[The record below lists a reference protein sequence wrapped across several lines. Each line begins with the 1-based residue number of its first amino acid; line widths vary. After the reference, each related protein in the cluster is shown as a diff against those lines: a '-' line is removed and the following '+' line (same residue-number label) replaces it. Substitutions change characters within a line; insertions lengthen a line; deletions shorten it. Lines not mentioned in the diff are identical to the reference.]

1 MTEKRN
7 IHELIV
13 KEEPHLNQILDPEQ
27 VSKFKELTNELR
39 DTWTKKQMFR
49 TKTEMEF
56 SVLNDAKYP
65 TNAAKYWQCVREQNT
80 HMENLMQ
87 LSFDARTNDIEIKQ
101 KQKELEEETDELKKE
116 LIQVEIDQ
124 KIYGKATMQLVAAH
138 RMREVTEWS
147 NFKKIYN
154 DGTFDDKNVDTHQLL
169 SYKKVMKNRKNTL
182 TPGSSQ
188 PEVFNVLGQM
198 QTIERVEEER
208 NTAIGHEKKAQ
219 ISETAKPTYGKQE

>member
-1 MTEKRN
+1 MKEKRN

-13 KEEPHLNQILDPEQ
+13 REEPHLNNLLDPDQ
-27 VSKFKELTNELR
+27 VKRFKEMISELR

-87 LSFDARTNDIEIKQ
+87 LSFDARKNDVEIKQ
-101 KQKELEEETDELKKE
+101 KQKELEEEKDELKKD

-124 KIYGKATMQLVAAH
+124 KI
-138 RMREVTEWS
+138 
-147 NFKKIYN
+147 
-154 DGTFDDKNVDTHQLL
+154 
-169 SYKKVMKNRKNTL
+169 
-182 TPGSSQ
+182 
-188 PEVFNVLGQM
+188 
-198 QTIERVEEER
+198 
-208 NTAIGHEKKAQ
+208 
-219 ISETAKPTYGKQE
+219 

>member
-7 IHELIV
+7 IYALIQR
-13 KEEPHLNQILDPEQ
+13 EEPHLNEILDPEQ
-27 VSKFKELTNELR
+27 VTKFKELTKELR

-87 LSFDARTNDIEIKQ
+87 LSFDARKNDVEIKQ
-101 KQKELEEETDELKKE
+101 KQKELEEETDALEKE
-116 LIQVEIDQ
+116 LIQIELDQ
-124 KIYGKATMQLVAAH
+124 KTYSKATMQLIAAH

-147 NFKKIYN
+147 NFKKIYMM
-154 DGTFDDKNVDTHQLL
+154 VLL
-169 SYKKVMKNRKNTL
+169 MIKM
-182 TPGSSQ
+182 
-188 PEVFNVLGQM
+188 
-198 QTIERVEEER
+198 
-208 NTAIGHEKKAQ
+208 
-219 ISETAKPTYGKQE
+219 

>member
-1 MTEKRN
+1 MKEKRN

-13 KEEPHLNQILDPEQ
+13 REEPHLNNLLDPDQ
-27 VSKFKELTNELR
+27 VKRFKELTGELR

-65 TNAAKYWQCVREQNT
+65 TNAAKYWQSVREQNT
-80 HMENLMQ
+80 HMENLMH
-87 LSFDARTNDIEIKQ
+87 LSFDYRKNEIKIRQ
-101 KQKELEEETDELKKE
+101 KQKELEEEKDELKKE
-116 LIQVEIDQ
+116 LLKVELDE
-124 KIYGKATMQLVAAH
+124 KTYGKASMQLVAAH

-147 NFKKIYN
+147 NFKKMYD
-154 DGTFDDKNVDTHQLL
+154 DGTFDSKNVDTHQLL
-169 SYKKVMKNRKNTL
+169 SYKKIMKNRKNTL

-188 PEVFNVLGQM
+188 PEVFNVLGQL

-208 NTAIGHEKKAQ
+208 KSLGHEKKKA
-219 ISETAKPTYGKQE
+219 ISETPVYGKQG

>member
-1 MTEKRN
+1 MKEKRN

-87 LSFDARTNDIEIKQ
+87 LSFEARKNDIEINFARKQ
-101 KQKELEEETDELKKE
+101 LGEE
-116 LIQVEIDQ
+116 LIIGVSCYNSPERAIEAQDIGAN
-124 KIYGKATMQLVAAH
+124 YVAFGSIFNSKTKSH
-138 RMREVTEWS
+138 LIFIKSKGIIILR
-147 NFKKIYN
+147 I
-154 DGTFDDKNVDTHQLL
+154 
-169 SYKKVMKNRKNTL
+169 NT
-182 TPGSSQ
+182 Q
-188 PEVFNVLGQM
+188 PFVYIL
-198 QTIERVEEER
+198 I
-208 NTAIGHEKKAQ
+208 
-219 ISETAKPTYGKQE
+219 IS

>member
-1 MTEKRN
+1 
-7 IHELIV
+7 
-13 KEEPHLNQILDPEQ
+13 
-27 VSKFKELTNELR
+27 
-39 DTWTKKQMFR
+39 
-49 TKTEMEF
+49 
-56 SVLNDAKYP
+56 
-65 TNAAKYWQCVREQNT
+65 
-80 HMENLMQ
+80 MENLMQ
-87 LSFDARTNDIEIKQ
+87 LSFEARKNDVEIKQ
-101 KQKELEEETDELKKE
+101 KEKE

-124 KIYGKATMQLVAAH
+124 KTYGKATMQLVAAH

-169 SYKKVMKNRKNTL
+169 SYKKIMKNRKNTL

-208 NTAIGHEKKAQ
+208 KALGHESKKA
-219 ISETAKPTYGKQE
+219 ISETPKYGKQG

>member
-1 MTEKRN
+1 MKEKRN

-13 KEEPHLNQILDPEQ
+13 KEEPHLHEILDPEQ
-27 VSKFKELTNELR
+27 VTKFKELTNELR

-49 TKTEMEF
+49 TRTEMEF

-87 LSFDARTNDIEIKQ
+87 LSFDARKNDIEIKQ
-101 KQKELEEETDELKKE
+101 KLKELDEEKDELKKE
-116 LIQVEIDQ
+116 LIQIDIDQ
-124 KIYGKATMQLVAAH
+124 KTYGKATMQLVAAH

-169 SYKKVMKNRKNTL
+169 SYKK
-182 TPGSSQ
+182 
-188 PEVFNVLGQM
+188 
-198 QTIERVEEER
+198 
-208 NTAIGHEKKAQ
+208 
-219 ISETAKPTYGKQE
+219 

>member
-7 IHELIV
+7 IYALIQR
-13 KEEPHLNQILDPEQ
+13 EEPHLNEILDPEQ
-27 VSKFKELTNELR
+27 VTKFRELTKELR

-87 LSFDARTNDIEIKQ
+87 LSFDARKNDIEIKQ
-101 KQKELEEETDELKKE
+101 KLKELEEEKDELKKE
-116 LIQVEIDQ
+116 LIQIDLDQ
-124 KIYGKATMQLVAAH
+124 KTYSKASMQLVAAH
-138 RMREVTEWS
+138 RMREVSEWS

-169 SYKKVMKNRKNTL
+169 SYKKIMKNRKNTL

-188 PEVFNVLGQM
+188 PEVFNVLGQL

-208 NTAIGHEKKAQ
+208 KALGHEKKKA
-219 ISETAKPTYGKQE
+219 ISETPKYGKQS

>member
-1 MTEKRN
+1 MKEKRN

-13 KEEPHLNQILDPEQ
+13 KEEPHLHEILDPAQ
-27 VSKFKELTNELR
+27 VAKFKELTNELR

-65 TNAAKYWQCVREQNT
+65 TNASKYWQCVREQNT
-80 HMENLMQ
+80 HMENLMH
-87 LSFDARTNDIEIKQ
+87 LSFDARKNDIEIKQ
-101 KQKELEEETDELKKE
+101 KQKELEEEKDELKKE
-116 LIQVEIDQ
+116 LIQVEIDE
-124 KIYGKATMQLVAAH
+124 KTYSKASMQLVAAH

-198 QTIERVEEER
+198 QSIERIEEER
-208 NTAIGHEKKAQ
+208 KALGHEQKKA
-219 ISETAKPTYGKQE
+219 ISETPKPTYGKQG

>member
-1 MTEKRN
+1 MKEKRN
-7 IHELIV
+7 IYELIV
-13 KEEPHLNQILDPEQ
+13 REEPHLNNLLDPDQ
-27 VSKFKELTNELR
+27 VKRFKELTGELR

-87 LSFDARTNDIEIKQ
+87 LSFDARKNDVEIKQ
-101 KQKELEEETDELKKE
+101 KQKELEEETDTLKKE
-116 LIQVEIDQ
+116 LVQIELDQ
-124 KIYGKATMQLVAAH
+124 KTYSKATMQLVASH

-147 NFKKIYN
+147 HFKKIYN

-169 SYKKVMKNRKNTL
+169 SYKKIMKNRKNTL

-198 QTIERVEEER
+198 QSTARIEEER
-208 NTAIGHEKKAQ
+208 KALGHEPKKA
-219 ISETAKPTYGKQE
+219 ISETPTYGKQS

>member
-7 IHELIV
+7 IYALIQR
-13 KEEPHLNQILDPEQ
+13 EEPHLNNLLDPEQ
-27 VSKFKELTNELR
+27 VKRFKELTNELR

-80 HMENLMQ
+80 HMENLMH
-87 LSFDARTNDIEIKQ
+87 LSFDARKNDIEIKQ
-101 KQKELEEETDELKKE
+101 KQKELEEETDALKKDLVQIE
-116 LIQVEIDQ
+116 LDQ
-124 KIYGKATMQLVAAH
+124 KTYSKATMQLVAAH

-154 DGTFDDKNVDTHQLL
+154 DGTFDTKNVDTHQLV
-169 SYKKVMKNRKNTL
+169 SYKKIMKNRKNTL
-182 TPGSSQ
+182 TSGSSQ
-188 PEVFNVLGQM
+188 PEVFNVLGQL

-208 NTAIGHEKKAQ
+208 KALGHEPKKA
-219 ISETAKPTYGKQE
+219 ISETPIYGKQG

>member
-7 IHELIV
+7 IHALIQR
-13 KEEPHLNQILDPEQ
+13 EEPHLNQILDPEQ
-27 VSKFKELTNELR
+27 VTKFKELTNELR

-87 LSFDARTNDIEIKQ
+87 LSFDARKNDIEIKQ
-101 KQKELEEETDELKKE
+101 KQ
-116 LIQVEIDQ
+116 QEIDQ
-124 KIYGKATMQLVAAH
+124 KTYSKASMQLVAAH

-169 SYKKVMKNRKNTL
+169 SYKKIMKNRKNTL

-188 PEVFNVLGQM
+188 PEVFNVLGQL

-208 NTAIGHEKKAQ
+208 KALGHEKKKA
-219 ISETAKPTYGKQE
+219 ISETPKPTYGKQG